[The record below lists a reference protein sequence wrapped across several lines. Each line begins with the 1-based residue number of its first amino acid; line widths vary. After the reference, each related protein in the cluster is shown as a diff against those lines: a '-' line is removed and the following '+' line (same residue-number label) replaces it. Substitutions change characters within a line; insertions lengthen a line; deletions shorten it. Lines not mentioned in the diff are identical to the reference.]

1 MNTEIEQQL
10 CQMIFCW
17 LVFGGLL
24 CFLLDILAGYLHRRV
39 GKFSEKDQ
47 FSEPVKTVSHIY
59 KL

>member
-1 MNTEIEQQL
+1 MNTEVEQQL

-24 CFLLDILAGYLHRRV
+24 CFLLDILAGYLHKRTE
-39 GKFSEKDQ
+39 KSSEKDRLN
-47 FSEPVKTVSHIY
+47 EPVKTVSRIY